1 MKYIVQI
8 SPTYPPNIG
17 GVGHY
22 AKLLADFLI
31 KKKIKSKF
39 FVSDFSNDGKN
50 KKIKLFGKITS
61 QLSKL
66 LENNNTKIIV
76 LHFSGYGYASRG
88 LCFNLIKSIKE
99 WKKKNKK
106 HRLITI
112 FHEIYATGPIYRMSF
127 WTYLPQ
133 KYLAKTLFKL
143 SDFVLTMN
151 NENKSILSTF
161 DKKKKVIL
169 SNVFSNIGEIKNNK
183 KLNKRKEIAIIFGGR
198 YQKKILYKDILLNQK
213 KYLNLLNKLLIKKI
227 IDIGPKTNVPKKIG
241 CIPIKLLGVK
251 SKKFISNLFI
261 NAKAGLIFYP
271 VSQMTKSTIVASYA
285 SHGMLIINFCKEKI
299 FKTNEFI
306 SGSHFISDIM
316 IKNNLS
322 YQKIANKIYKYYK
335 INSISKTVSLI
346 SNFIKNSIL

>member
-39 FVSDFSNDGKN
+39 FVSDFSNDSKN
-50 KKIKLFGKITS
+50 KKIKLFGKRTS

-66 LENNNTKIIV
+66 LENNNTKVIV

-106 HRLITI
+106 HRLMTI

-161 DKKKKVIL
+161 DKKKK
-169 SNVFSNIGEIKNNK
+169 SY
-183 KLNKRKEIAIIFGGR
+183 II
-198 YQKKILYKDILLNQK
+198 
-213 KYLNLLNKLLIKKI
+213 
-227 IDIGPKTNVPKKIG
+227 
-241 CIPIKLLGVK
+241 
-251 SKKFISNLFI
+251 
-261 NAKAGLIFYP
+261 
-271 VSQMTKSTIVASYA
+271 
-285 SHGMLIINFCKEKI
+285 
-299 FKTNEFI
+299 
-306 SGSHFISDIM
+306 
-316 IKNNLS
+316 
-322 YQKIANKIYKYYK
+322 
-335 INSISKTVSLI
+335 
-346 SNFIKNSIL
+346 